1 MRTTDLR
8 LAVLAGL
15 LTLAHGPVAYAQS
28 PTPPVTDGVRSSIVT
43 VDELLKR
50 ENEAL
55 RAASKPANAPPA
67 AGAERVQPT
76 APSIGVASIYGVG
89 GDVKVNMTVD
99 GQHVD
104 GLSTGSRVGP
114 CAVAE
119 IKGRCV
125 SLVAQ
130 RGTRPSFCT
139 RVCWTGDVPAAEQ
152 FAPVG
157 TPPMPGAAIPRP
169 SPLPAPQALA
179 R

>member
-15 LTLAHGPVAYAQS
+15 LTLAHGPAAYAQS
-28 PTPPVTDGVRSSIVT
+28 PTPSATDGVRSSIVT

-55 RAASKPANAPPA
+55 RAASKPVNAPSA
-67 AGAERVQPT
+67 AVRVQAS
-76 APSIGVASIYGVG
+76 APSIGVSSIYGVG
-89 GDVKVNMTVD
+89 GDVRANMTVD
-99 GQHVD
+99 GQPVH
-104 GLSTGSRVGP
+104 GLVSGSRVGP